1 MKLSSTTKRTWLLVI
16 GELKKLS
23 SRAVIMVFKCRQTNL
38 HSEHDHYH
46 PDLNEARKSYGVE
59 YHTATGKRF
68 SDPGKVLPIP
78 AAILTKFMLP
88 VKLKTQ
94 GCFISLSII
103 SADGF
108 FC

>member
-1 MKLSSTTKRTWLLVI
+1 VI

-46 PDLNEARKSYGVE
+46 PDLNEARKNYGVE

-78 AAILTKFMLP
+78 AAILTKFRLL
-88 VKLKTQ
+88 VKLKPKVVLYSYQ
-94 GCFISLSII
+94 
-103 SADGF
+103 
-108 FC
+108 